1 MALGGLLSLF
11 NLITHLIWRRDLR
24 EQKQYVRISIS
35 TPPAILIPSSLMRMI
50 LLPLMFAVFSWL
62 SLLYYG
68 LGAYLQPIP
77 RLYESFC
84 ICTFFNLMIQR
95 LHPDEAT
102 RDAFF
107 VNCERLK
114 VSKRRTKL
122 VHDRGMYRWYRYQ
135 HMIVHLI
142 PVLLLFLTIGNISLA
157 ARECGDD
164 SAGENAA
171 AHAAI
176 QIFEI
181 IFTVTPIVA
190 VLRTY
195 YHNQF
200 KSKLQGKHVMDVFW
214 VRLLQELIL
223 PSH

>member
-1 MALGGLLSLF
+1 
-11 NLITHLIWRRDLR
+11 
-24 EQKQYVRISIS
+24 
-35 TPPAILIPSSLMRMI
+35 MRMI
-50 LLPLMFAVFSWL
+50 LLPLMFAIFSWL

-68 LGAYLQPIP
+68 LGTYLEPLP

-95 LHPDEAT
+95 LHPDEST

-107 VNCERLK
+107 VNSERLK

-135 HMIVHLI
+135 HMIVHLV
-142 PVLLLFLTIGNISLA
+142 PVLLLFLTIVEEGLAIS
-157 ARECGDD
+157 ECRQD
-164 SAGENAA
+164 SEGEHSA

-181 IFTVTPIVA
+181 IFTVSPIIA

-195 YHNQF
+195 KHNQF
-200 KSKLQGKHVMDVFW
+200 HPKFQGKHIMGLFFVSSSRKEISDT
-214 VRLLQELIL
+214 LLELHHL
-223 PSH
+223 TFEC